1 MSIASYPGPGVWPA
15 EFTEDGI
22 VPAFDVKAARAMT
35 IDDELSV
42 RAWERSGSRPASAV
56 AIGVDERLSR
66 IREGAARADAELA
79 TWLLADPDRANN
91 AAIVVMFATAMIRA
105 AAAEPGEML
114 AKLYTFNAML
124 GAVVEYVETGHS
136 SWEGSPWDAL
146 AALVR

>member
-1 MSIASYPGPGVWPA
+1 MSIANYPGPGVWPA

-22 VPAFDVKAARAMT
+22 VPAFDVKEARAIT
-35 IDDELSV
+35 IDDELS
-42 RAWERSGSRPASAV
+42 

>member
-1 MSIASYPGPGVWPA
+1 MSIANYPGPGVWPA

-22 VPAFDVKAARAMT
+22 VPAFDQ
-35 IDDELSV
+35 
-42 RAWERSGSRPASAV
+42 
-56 AIGVDERLSR
+56 RLAR
-66 IREGAARADAELA
+66 IREGAARADAELT

-124 GAVVEYVETGHS
+124 GAVVESVETGHS